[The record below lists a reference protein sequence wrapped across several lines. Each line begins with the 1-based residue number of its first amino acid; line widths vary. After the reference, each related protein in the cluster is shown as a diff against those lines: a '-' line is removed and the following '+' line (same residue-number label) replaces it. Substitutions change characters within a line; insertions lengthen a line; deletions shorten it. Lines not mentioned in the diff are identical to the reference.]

1 MLEGSIR
8 RNLLMTLPAL
18 VLVTAMAAITAG
30 ASPSFLGETN
40 LANLSSRLLP
50 VALATLGQAIVL
62 FAGCIDLS
70 VGSVI
75 SLATALM
82 ATLSVPLGWAVVP
95 LTLIAGALCGA
106 VTAAGIDRFRINPL
120 VMSLASAAM
129 VKGVTLLIL
138 PSPGGEVD
146 YGFYA
151 LLFESDRLVAP
162 PLAITLLVYALA
174 TILLGWSRMGRIV
187 YGYGSDPR
195 AAFARGASPR
205 RVVYGVYIVSGMLA
219 AAAGMVLSIR
229 ILSGDPLIGDAY
241 TLDTVSAAILG
252 GVALT
257 GGRGNVIGALFAAAA
272 LVLINNTFNLLELDT
287 NLQSIAKGLI
297 FILALVFFM
306 RGKAGEA

>member
-8 RNLLMTLPAL
+8 RNLLTTLPAL
-18 VLVTAMAAITAG
+18 VLLVAMAAITAS

-50 VALATLGQAIVL
+50 MALATLGQAIVL

-70 VGSVI
+70 VGSII
-75 SLATALM
+75 SLATAVM
-82 ATLSVPLGWAVVP
+82 ATLSVPLGWTAVPVS
-95 LTLIAGALCGA
+95 LGIGALCGV

-129 VKGVTLLIL
+129 IKGVTLLIL

-151 LLFESDRLVAP
+151 VLFESERLLAP
-162 PLAITLLVYALA
+162 PLIITIAVFALA
-174 TILLGWSRMGRIV
+174 TVLFGWSRMGRNI

-195 AAFARGASPR
+195 AAFARGASPQ
-205 RVVYGVYIVSGMLA
+205 RVVYSVYVISGVLA
-219 AAAGMVLSIR
+219 AAAGTVLSIR

-257 GGRGNVIGALFAAAA
+257 GGRGNVLGALFAAAA